1 MADVA
6 SDVGPVGAYEDMA
19 SWVTVA
25 PEKAGKQYL
34 LAKGSATVIGIQCIM
49 KQAWLS
55 VPACRGKL
63 EKLKF

>member
-25 PEKAGKQYL
+25 LEKAGKQYL
-34 LAKGSATVIGIQCIM
+34 YGEGSAMLVGIQCIM
-49 KQAWLS
+49 A
-55 VPACRGKL
+55 
-63 EKLKF
+63 